1 MTNVNKSLSNS
12 IILSFLPHLV
22 MTQVDLTKNSLI
34 GGQFVKLSWKVK
46 SSIWLFM
53 LVSLLLERFAVL
65 DVPLD
70 LRSFKSVKFCISRL
84 TDHWCAIFKVARIV
98 LIWLFLDFSDQRKR
112 LIMCSSSRWNVQNL
126 SAVFCLDDWPFKL
139 LSELVQFFEL
149 NVF

>member
-1 MTNVNKSLSNS
+1 VTNVNKSLSNS

-22 MTQVDLTKNSLI
+22 MTHVDLTKNSLI

-70 LRSFKSVKFCISRL
+70 LRSFKSVKFRISRL
-84 TDHWCAIFKVARIV
+84 TNHWCAIFKVARIV
-98 LIWLFLDFSDQRKR
+98 LIRFFLDFSDQRKR
-112 LIMCSSSRWNVQNL
+112 LIMCSSSRWNIQNL
-126 SAVFCLDDWPFKL
+126 SAVFCLDDWPFEL
-139 LSELVQFFEL
+139 LS
-149 NVF
+149 